1 MSHINKILNNIMKNL
16 KTYIIAGGIF
26 LIALLFIPKILGSKE
41 NSNKKF
47 DTKKINAMSVNYYV
61 AKPEILE
68 NTVYSSGTILG
79 NEEVELRS
87 EISGKINKIYF
98 QEGSRVKKNE
108 LLIKINDAEL
118 QAQLKKAKSTLELAE
133 YKEYRQ
139 KKLLEVEAI
148 SQEDYDVALN
158 ELKTNQAEIELL
170 QAQIDKTE
178 IRAPF
183 DGIIGLKYVSEG
195 SYITPN
201 NIIATLQNIN
211 PVKIDFSIPERYAGI
226 VKKGD
231 KIVFTIE
238 SNNEEFEGEV
248 YAIEPKIDLATR
260 SLLIRGIYKNPNSRI
275 LPGSFAHIKLVLE
288 NINNALMVP
297 SEAVIPDLKSH
308 KVFIY
313 NNGKAIARQVNL
325 GIRTERKV
333 QIINGIQPNDT
344 IITTGLL
351 QIKDNLPIN
360 LIN

>member
-1 MSHINKILNNIMKNL
+1 MKKNL
-16 KTYIIAGGIF
+16 KTYIIIGSII
-26 LIALLFIPKILGSKE
+26 LIALIFLPRILI
-41 NSNKKF
+41 SN
-47 DTKKINAMSVNYYV
+47 DTSAEKVPTTNRNLLKVNYYV
-61 AKPEILE
+61 SKPEVLE
-68 NTVYSSGTILG
+68 NIVYSSGTILG

-87 EISGKINKIYF
+87 EISGKIIKIYF
-98 QEGSRVKKNE
+98 QEGSQVNKNN
-108 LLIKINDAEL
+108 LLVKINDAEL

-133 YKEYRQ
+133 YKEFRQ

-148 SQEDYDVALN
+148 SQEDYDVAMN

-201 NIIATLQNIN
+201 NVIATLQNIN

-231 KIVFTIE
+231 KIIFTIE
-238 SNNEEFEGEV
+238 SSNEEFTGEV

-260 SLLIRGIYKNPNSRI
+260 SLLIRGIYNNPNSRI
-275 LPGSFAHIKLVLE
+275 LPGSFAHIKLVLS
-288 NINNALMVP
+288 NINDAIMIP
-297 SEAVIPDLKSH
+297 SEAVIPDLQSH
-308 KVFIY
+308 KVFLY
-313 NNGKAIARQVNL
+313 KNGKAISQKVNL
-325 GIRTERKV
+325 GLRTERKV
-333 QIINGIQPNDT
+333 QIIDGIQPNDT
-344 IITTGLL
+344 VITTGLL
-351 QIKDNLPIN
+351 QIKDNLPVS